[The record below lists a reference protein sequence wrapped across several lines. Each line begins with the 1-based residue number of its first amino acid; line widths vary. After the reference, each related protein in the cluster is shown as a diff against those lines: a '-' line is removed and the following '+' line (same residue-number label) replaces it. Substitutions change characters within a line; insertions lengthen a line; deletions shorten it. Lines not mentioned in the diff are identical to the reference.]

1 VLLTPEGGLPVSFG
15 TEQPA
20 GDREIEGDK
29 MTSAF
34 KEFLKKDSA
43 VGILLMIATALA
55 MLCANSQLIVFY
67 EYFLDTPIELRLG
80 RNIHIAKPMLLWIND
95 GLMAIFFLLIGL
107 EVKREVMVGQLSS
120 RAQIA
125 LPGIAA
131 LGGMLA
137 PAAIYVMINAG
148 DSTALNGW
156 AIPAATDIAFALGVL
171 ALAGDRV
178 PSSLKIFLLA
188 LAIMDDLGAIIII
201 ALFYSGDLSTSML
214 VLAAACLVALVIL
227 NRFKVMQITPYM
239 WVGALLWIFVLKSG
253 VHATLAGVTLA
264 FAIPLK
270 TPKDSDISPLEYLEH
285 ELHPWVSFLILPVFA
300 FANAGIPFAG
310 MSFGDL
316 FHAVP
321 LGIMLGLVAGKLIGV
336 YGFSMGAVKIG
347 LAQLPR
353 GATRQHLFGVAALCG
368 IGFTMSLFIG
378 GLAFEHTGGDAET
391 YLLTHRMGILA
402 GSLIAGIAGYLIL
415 KLAPPVDAA
424 QAVTAEADIMP
435 PESGPNQV
443 TQS

>member
-1 VLLTPEGGLPVSFG
+1 
-15 TEQPA
+15 
-20 GDREIEGDK
+20 
-29 MTSAF
+29 MTSVL
-34 KEFLKKDSA
+34 KEFLKKDSS
-43 VGILLMIATALA
+43 VGILLMIATGLA
-55 MLCANSQLIVFY
+55 MLFANSQLSVVY
-67 EYFLDTPIELRLG
+67 EYFLDTPIEVRLG
-80 RNIHIAKPMLLWIND
+80 RQIHIAKPMLLWIND
-95 GLMAIFFLLIGL
+95 GLMAIFFLMIGL
-107 EVKREVMVGQLSS
+107 EVKREVLAGQLSS
-120 RAQIA
+120 RSQIA

-137 PAAIYVMINAG
+137 PAVIYVMINAG

-178 PSSLKIFLLA
+178 PASLKIFLLA
-188 LAIMDDLGAIIII
+188 LAIMDDLGAIVII
-201 ALFYSGDLSTSML
+201 ALFYSGDLSNSML
-214 VLAAACLVALVIL
+214 VLAAVCLVALVIL
-227 NRFKVMQITPYM
+227 NRLKVVQITPYM

-253 VHATLAGVTLA
+253 VHATLAGVALA

-270 TPKDSDISPLEYLEH
+270 NPKDPDQSPLEYLEH
-285 ELHPWVSFLILPVFA
+285 ELHPWVSFLILPIFA

-321 LGIMLGLVAGKLIGV
+321 LGIMLGLVVGKLVGV
-336 YGFSMGAVKIG
+336 YGFSIGAIKMG
-347 LAQLPR
+347 LAEMPK
-353 GATRQHLFGVAALCG
+353 GASGQHLFGVAALCG

-402 GSLIAGIAGYLIL
+402 GSLVAGIAGYLIL
-415 KLAPPVDAA
+415 KLAPPVEAEQTVA
-424 QAVTAEADIMP
+424 AEAGLQAP
-435 PESGPNQV
+435 GSGPSKV
-443 TQS
+443 TQP

>member
-1 VLLTPEGGLPVSFG
+1 
-15 TEQPA
+15 
-20 GDREIEGDK
+20 

-34 KEFLKKDSA
+34 KSFLKKDSA
-43 VGILLMIATALA
+43 VGILLMIATGLA
-55 MLCANSQLIVFY
+55 MIFANTSLNVVY
-67 EYFLDTPIELRLG
+67 DLFLETPFEVRLG
-80 RNIHIAKPMLLWIND
+80 RHIHIAKPLLLWIND

-107 EVKREVMVGQLSS
+107 EVKREVLVGQLSS

-131 LGGMLA
+131 VGGMLA
-137 PAAIYVMINAG
+137 PAIIYVIINAG
-148 DSTALNGW
+148 DSAALNGW
-156 AIPAATDIAFALGVL
+156 AIPAATDIAFALGIL

-178 PSSLKIFLLA
+178 PTSLKIFLLA
-188 LAIMDDLGAIIII
+188 LAIMDDLGAIVII
-201 ALFYSGDLSTSML
+201 AIFYSGDLSNGML
-214 VLAAACLVALVIL
+214 ILAAICLVALVIL
-227 NRFKVMQITPYM
+227 NRMKVMSITPYM

-253 VHATLAGVTLA
+253 VHATLAGVALA

-270 TPKDSDISPLEYLEH
+270 DNNNPDHSPLEHLEH

-321 LGIMLGLVAGKLIGV
+321 LGIMLGLVVGKLVGV
-336 YGFSMGAVKIG
+336 YGFSMVAIKMG
-347 LAQLPR
+347 LAQMPK
-353 GATRQHLFGVAALCG
+353 GASGQHLFGVAALCG

-402 GSLIAGIAGYLIL
+402 GSLIAGVAGYLIL
-415 KLAPPVDAA
+415 KLATPV
-424 QAVTAEADIMP
+424 AEMQGNA
-435 PESGPNQV
+435 PEPDHPVSEIEPSPD
-443 TQS
+443 TPS